1 MISEKRKE
9 TLRVVKFVMFSISAG
24 VIEILSFTLLNELT
38 DWTYWPCYLIALIL
52 SVIWNFTLNR
62 KFTFKSVAN
71 VPVAMAKILAFYC
84 VFTPVTTIL
93 GNYLAESLH
102 WNEYI
107 VTGINMGLNISTEYL
122 YDRFVVFRKTLDTN
136 NLAQRQREK
145 EDR

>member
-38 DWTYWPCYLIALIL
+38 DWPYWPCYLIALIL

-122 YDRFVVFRKTLDTN
+122 YDRFVVFRKTLDTH